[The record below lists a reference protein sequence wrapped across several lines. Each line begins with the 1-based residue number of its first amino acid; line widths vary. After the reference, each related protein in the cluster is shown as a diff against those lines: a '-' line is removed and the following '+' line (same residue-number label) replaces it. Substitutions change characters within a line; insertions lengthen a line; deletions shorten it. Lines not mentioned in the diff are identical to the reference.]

1 MHGVYERFLR
11 DHLAIPVIPGEK
23 TEAERFPGALNTYT
37 VEAMVQDRKAIQA
50 GTSHF
55 LGQNFS
61 KAAGIEFEGREGRR
75 EHAWTT
81 SWGVST
87 RLIGTLIMAHGDDD
101 GIILPP
107 RIAPAQVVILPVTPK
122 PETRDAVIAACR
134 ELAAHLR
141 GHRYHDD
148 PVRVEV
154 DERDLGGGVKNWEWI
169 KKGVPVRIEIGPRD
183 LENGSVALTRRDQG
197 PKDKA
202 FLPMADAVSSIVAT
216 LQSIHDTLLERAT
229 AFRDANTVEVDSMDA
244 LKAFFASETDGGFAL
259 AHWAGSPEDEDAL
272 AKELK
277 ITVRCIPNDPAL
289 RGGPGTCIGTGQPA
303 EGRVVF
309 AKAY

>member
-1 MHGVYERFLR
+1 
-11 DHLAIPVIPGEK
+11 
-23 TEAERFPGALNTYT
+23 
-37 VEAMVQDRKAIQA
+37 
-50 GTSHF
+50 
-55 LGQNFS
+55 
-61 KAAGIEFEGREGRR
+61 
-75 EHAWTT
+75 
-81 SWGVST
+81 
-87 RLIGTLIMAHGDDD
+87 
-101 GIILPP
+101 
-107 RIAPAQVVILPVTPK
+107 
-122 PETRDAVIAACR
+122 
-134 ELAAHLR
+134 
-141 GHRYHDD
+141 
-148 PVRVEV
+148 
-154 DERDLGGGVKNWEWI
+154 
-169 KKGVPVRIEIGPRD
+169 
-183 LENGSVALTRRDQG
+183 DQG

-216 LQSIHDTLLERAT
+216 LQSIHDTLLARAT

-289 RGGPGTCIGTGQPA
+289 RGGPGTCIGTGQTA